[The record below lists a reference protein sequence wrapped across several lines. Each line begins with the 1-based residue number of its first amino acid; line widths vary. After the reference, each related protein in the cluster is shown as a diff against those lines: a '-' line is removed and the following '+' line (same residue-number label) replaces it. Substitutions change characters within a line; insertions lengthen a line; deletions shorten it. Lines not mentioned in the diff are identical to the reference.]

1 VAENESAM
9 RDCIFI
15 QKLELRARIG
25 VPDSERSQP
34 QRLTANLVLE
44 PIRGFSALDDRLE
57 NAVDY
62 QRVCLAVQAL
72 AISGSRHLLETL
84 AEEIA
89 QMLLRD
95 FLLAAVEIELRK
107 FILPD
112 TDFVAVKIRREAH

>member
-1 VAENESAM
+1 M

-44 PIRGFSALDDRLE
+44 PIRGFSVLDDRIE

-62 QRVCLAVQAL
+62 HRVCLAVQAL
-72 AISGSRHLLETL
+72 ATSGSRHLLETL

-112 TDFVAVKIRREAH
+112 TDFVAVKIRREAR